1 MVETHSSTLQRRHM
15 NGTVILI
22 CLGGT
27 GKATDA
33 VFTAVTVCRCE
44 SNGGPPRWW
53 GLEHWPCSR
62 RVVQPGERIA
72 AGEPNSSSSTFIR
85 EDQGDARQ
93 CLNVVHSRR
102 TGVWTN
108 AQTKEVQN
116 GCKENYFFLFF
127 PMETAKSRI
136 QRSSAVSDLGA
147 FWTLAG

>member
-1 MVETHSSTLQRRHM
+1 MVQTHSSTLQRRHM

-33 VFTAVTVCRCE
+33 VFTAVTVCRCK

-102 TGVWTN
+102 TGVCGQKLKQKRFRMDVRRT
-108 AQTKEVQN
+108 T
-116 GCKENYFFLFF
+116 FFFFF
-127 PMETAKSRI
+127 PPWKQPSQGSREALL
-136 QRSSAVSDLGA
+136 SL
-147 FWTLAG
+147 TLELSEP